1 VKGSSPRISIGPPP
15 GGAVVRKT
23 GLPQG
28 SPGTRQASL
37 TTGGSH
43 AYALALTDELLDLRL
58 FGGVRPRQQCEPAK
72 KTDEDE
78 IEQS

>member
-1 VKGSSPRISIGPPP
+1 ISIGPPP

-43 AYALALTDELLDLRL
+43 AYALALTDELLDFQILGRL
-58 FGGVRPRQQCEPAK
+58 SPSEQHEPADQA
-72 KTDEDE
+72 DEDQIQE
-78 IEQS
+78 SGEHDR